1 MSVTITQNKRYL
13 VVIDSESV
21 EASINFLKPFHVYK
35 QQADKIAIHDST
47 QIKIYQYSD
56 VVTPGSTSRED
67 LIAQLIEYNNNDHIT
82 DSVNNLTVVAEE
94 INVSVIGVEER
105 IGNKDEVPAPT
116 DTSTSGLNGLFK
128 RMLQRITEWLSGQED
143 ANNTLI
149 DIMNNQVDGDQ
160 KTQLV
165 NSLNEE
171 IGTPAKPIYVNV
183 VNQVDLTAI
192 TNLLTD
198 IKSFAQSIDENTD
211 ALEAKLDTI
220 NTSIS
225 NGFSV
230 NHSDL
235 LSVINELQGIDANTD
250 GIELQLASLITNTN
264 GLALETTLAAIKA
277 QTDKLTFIVDELKV
291 TGSLSF
297 TDGTVANQSFTT
309 VSVTNVATLLKAA
322 NVNRKMLTLFNDSG
336 AVVYI
341 KFVNTVTTASF
352 SFRLANNEYWEM
364 PKPIWIGD
372 IYAIRSAGAGNVHVT
387 EFTT

>member
-183 VNQVDLTAI
+183 VNQIDLTAI

>member
-277 QTDKLTFIVDELKV
+277 QTDKLTFIADELKV
-291 TGSLSF
+291 IASVSIAPQTITAETTTAVNATSVVSIILAANANRKGY
-297 TDGTVANQSFTT
+297 TVYNDGTQAAYILH
-309 VSVTNVATLLKAA
+309 AT
-322 NVNRKMLTLFNDSG
+322 G
-336 AVVYI
+336 A
-341 KFVNTVTTASF
+341 TTALFKYKLDKGSF
-352 SFRLANNEYWEM
+352 YEM
-364 PKPIWIGD
+364 PSDLNYKGVVT
-372 IYAIRSAGAGNVHVT
+372 AITASSTASLKVT
-387 EFTT
+387 ELT